1 MLQTMR
7 DNAQGMIAKII
18 VGFIIV
24 VFALWGVESIVSIGS
39 GTSATASVNGED
51 ITEEDIVRT
60 VEQQKANLRRQFG
73 DQYDENLF
81 NEQFLR
87 QSALEQLI
95 EQKIAL
101 VQAQEL
107 GLRASPR
114 SIDETIVTI
123 PAFQLD
129 GRFNREQF
137 QNVLRIN
144 GMTPLM
150 FRASLAEDIITNQAR
165 AAFILSSLETPFSA
179 RLSEALNQEERT
191 FRLY

>member
-1 MLQTMR
+1 MRFFYIGAINNNEWRAVTVGGSMLQTMR

-39 GTSATASVNGED
+39 GTSVTASVNGED

-60 VEQQKANLRRQFG
+60 VKQQKANLRRQFG
-73 DQYDENLF
+73 DQYDDNLF
-81 NEQFLR
+81 NEQCLR

-165 AAFILSSLETPFSA
+165 AA
-179 RLSEALNQEERT
+179 
-191 FRLY
+191 